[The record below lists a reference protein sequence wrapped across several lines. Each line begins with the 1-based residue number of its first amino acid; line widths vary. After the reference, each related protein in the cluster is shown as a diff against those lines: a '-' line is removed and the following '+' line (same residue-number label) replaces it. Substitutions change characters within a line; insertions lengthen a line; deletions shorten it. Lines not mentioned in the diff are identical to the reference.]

1 MKVRELKMM
10 LESVPD
16 DMQVVIPDWD
26 NPGFF
31 LDVGNSAYQEN
42 VQKAAEGG
50 YFDPD
55 AVAIDPG
62 DEPATVFVITLP

>member
-16 DMQVVIPDWD
+16 DMQVD
-26 NPGFF
+26 
-31 LDVGNSAYQEN
+31 L
-42 VQKAAEGG
+42 
-50 YFDPD
+50 D